1 MQLKALPRAFYTAGK
16 MQPELSAEEGR
27 EVLRF
32 SLAAHRPPARA
43 VRFRWPRWGE
53 ALHQSVWIRLSIL
66 SRKLLSFR

>member
-32 SLAAHRPPARA
+32 SLAAHRAARQGRA
-43 VRFRWPRWGE
+43 VPLAE
-53 ALHQSVWIRLSIL
+53 MA
-66 SRKLLSFR
+66 

>member
-16 MQPELSAEEGR
+16 MQPVELSAEEGR

-53 ALHQSVWIRLSIL
+53 HP
-66 SRKLLSFR
+66 